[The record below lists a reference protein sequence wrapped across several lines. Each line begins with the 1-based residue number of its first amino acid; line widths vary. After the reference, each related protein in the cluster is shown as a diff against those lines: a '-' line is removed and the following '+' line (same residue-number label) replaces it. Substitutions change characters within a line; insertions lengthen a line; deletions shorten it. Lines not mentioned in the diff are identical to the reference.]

1 MRIISQHKKTVAFLA
16 ISLIVVFVLTLKAGD
31 LNPPGAPTGTMRT
44 LNEIYAAAF
53 EPVSVPSLAEAGIVS
68 DCFLSL
74 SDIPGES
81 TDSNH
86 TNWIEPHGYTLHVE
100 NGAEPKANPYPK
112 FSNLLVSKRNDSAS
126 VPLMLKCCNNSPI
139 SQVILELAKPGGAKT
154 VYYRL
159 TLTDARVTYI
169 SPMSARTSYS
179 EVVSFGSFDTIKWE
193 YRALDP
199 ATGQPGPWQSEQW
212 DVGKEGGE
220 S

>member
-1 MRIISQHKKTVAFLA
+1 MKSANQHKRIIVILTFL
-16 ISLIVVFVLTLKAGD
+16 LITGLVWTLKAGD

-53 EPVSVPSLAEAGIVS
+53 EPVRVPSLAEAGSVV

-74 SDIPGES
+74 SGIPGES

-86 TNWIEPHGYTLHVE
+86 TNWIDLYGYTLHVE
-100 NGAEPKANPYPK
+100 NGAAPKADPYPK
-112 FSNLLVSKRNDSAS
+112 FSNLLISKRNDGAS

-139 SQVILELAKPGGAKT
+139 SQVILELAMPGGAKI
-154 VYYRL
+154 VFYRL
-159 TLTDARVTYI
+159 TLTDARATYI

-193 YRALDP
+193 YRTIDP
-199 ATGQPGPWQSEQW
+199 ATGQPGPWQTEQW
-212 DVGKEGGE
+212 DVGKDGGE